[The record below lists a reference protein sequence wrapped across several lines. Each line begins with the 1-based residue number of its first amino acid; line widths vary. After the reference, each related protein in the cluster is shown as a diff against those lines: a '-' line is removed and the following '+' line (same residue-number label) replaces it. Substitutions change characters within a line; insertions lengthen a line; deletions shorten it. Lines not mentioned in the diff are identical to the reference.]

1 MACQIAVIR
10 MTLSDLQGRLP
21 IACLFECD
29 FSYSYAALDKISADI
44 ERRALSLR
52 RLRFLFQKVKR
63 TWSASFIDCRALWA
77 YVAFN
82 RHNVIDFCSCL

>member
-1 MACQIAVIR
+1 MNDFSRSHAVRCKIESLLLQTTNMACQIAVIR

-63 TWSASFIDCRALWA
+63 T
-77 YVAFN
+77 
-82 RHNVIDFCSCL
+82 